1 MGNEHWS
8 KIMKSPEMLEKR
20 MRGLAL
26 YRAQGGK
33 AGRLHMQTTGL
44 SKRELRVQRYIA
56 ANKAEKAMRI
66 MEEKNIWKADNDVSA
81 KAMDF
86 AIQVVSMP
94 EGNVEAKLKA
104 AKIILDFTQSKPV
117 VKNETTLKN
126 AEDFLNQ
133 VLSEEGD
140 GPNF

>member
-1 MGNEHWS
+1 V
-8 KIMKSPEMLEKR
+8 
-20 MRGLAL
+20 
-26 YRAQGGK
+26 
-33 AGRLHMQTTGL
+33 GRKHLQTTGL
-44 SKRELRVQRYIA
+44 SRRELRVQRFIA

>member
-33 AGRLHMQTTGL
+33 VGRSHLKASGVSLQQH
-44 SKRELRVQRYIA
+44 KINRYIA
-56 ANKAEKAMRI
+56 AEKARKAMRI

-86 AIQVVSMP
+86 ALQVVSMP

>member
-1 MGNEHWS
+1 
-8 KIMKSPEMLEKR
+8 
-20 MRGLAL
+20 
-26 YRAQGGK
+26 
-33 AGRLHMQTTGL
+33 
-44 SKRELRVQRYIA
+44 
-56 ANKAEKAMRI
+56 

-86 AIQVVSMP
+86 ALQVVSMP